1 MSNKKWLISF
11 GHVILALN
19 VKIVYYKSMQIESIQ
34 ALEKALKERKL
45 LKKYSLERIGIFGS
59 FARGEKA
66 NDIDFY
72 IDSENYDI
80 KKIIHLKKDLENV
93 TEKEIDIM
101 VKKYANPII
110 LYRAQKDMKYVT
122 Q

>member
-1 MSNKKWLISF
+1 MNIDTMK
-11 GHVILALN
+11 
-19 VKIVYYKSMQIESIQ
+19 
-34 ALEKALKERKL
+34 ALETAIKKENL
-45 LKKYSLERIGIFGS
+45 LKKYNLEKIGIFGS

-72 IDSENYDI
+72 IDLENYSI
-80 KKIIHLKKDLENV
+80 NKLIGLKNDLEKL
-93 TEKEIDIM
+93 TEKNVDIM

>member
-1 MSNKKWLISF
+1 
-11 GHVILALN
+11 
-19 VKIVYYKSMQIESIQ
+19 MQIESIN
-34 ALEKALKERKL
+34 ALEKALKEKNI

-80 KKIIHLKKDLENV
+80 KNIVNLKKDLENL
-93 TEKEIDIM
+93 TEREIDIM